1 MKLVKIKE
9 DLYLNSDFIES
20 VEADGEESTLIT
32 MVSGEV
38 FSPNIPIKKVLDAIC
53 GSEEHSFI
61 GYKRLKN
68 NDLVQKA
75 YVDVNNICGSEEHL
89 VNDANMNILKAE
101 SINSGHLNQQK
112 YPFR

>member
-9 DLYLNSDFIES
+9 DLHLKSDFIES

-53 GSEEHSFI
+53 GSEEHLNDNSQQYNISITTGDSGSNFS
-61 GYKRLKN
+61 GTMADVLKT
-68 NDLVQKA
+68 LKEL
-75 YVDVNNICGSEEHL
+75 SEKEML
-89 VNDANMNILKAE
+89 TI
-101 SINSGHLNQQK
+101 
-112 YPFR
+112 RR

>member
-1 MKLVKIKE
+1 MKLVKITE
-9 DLYLNSDFIES
+9 DLYLKSYFIES

-53 GSEEHSFI
+53 GSEEH
-61 GYKRLKN
+61 
-68 NDLVQKA
+68 
-75 YVDVNNICGSEEHL
+75 L
-89 VNDANMNILKAE
+89 VNDASMNILKAE

-112 YPFR
+112 YPSR